1 MSNQQKVIDFVKHD
15 RTLTGARNLYNSL
28 PNKSLSFHASINRMR
43 DTDDNIKK
51 VCYQLFK
58 AVGLQERQMLA
69 LWGNKVVPRPEEE
82 EKVREV
88 TIVVGGG
95 IPSLAERLLGFQE
108 ELAEW
113 KDIQILASDVSDDL
127 GKEADGRKKEDLLA
141 LIQEGREKVIVEK
154 AASVPVEVKRSI
166 KLREQF
172 PFLKEKDCPEI
183 LKVLVSDMITAYE
196 NYRDGHAKL
205 FESMTKEE
213 EQILARD
220 IVDNFI
226 ENKQAFAELE
236 HYRDSGQML
245 GEHPIFEEQKV
256 KEELEKLS
264 GEELSKKANALR
276 KNISTNRK
284 RAEEAEDPEAKA
296 KYEAVVKD
304 YQWQEE
310 YVKELLKKK

>member
-1 MSNQQKVIDFVKHD
+1 MSNQQKVIDFIKHD

-43 DTDDNIKK
+43 DTEDNVKK

-69 LWGNKVVPRPEEE
+69 LWGNKVVPRQEEE
-82 EKVREV
+82 EKPRG
-88 TIVVGGG
+88 IVIMGGK
-95 IPSLAERLLGFQE
+95 PSLTERLLAFHADS
-108 ELAEW
+108 AEW

-127 GKEADGRKKEDLLA
+127 QKEADGRKKEDLLA
-141 LIQEGREKVIVEK
+141 LIQEGREKVITEK
-154 AASVPVEVKRSI
+154 AASVPIEVKRSI

-183 LKVLVSDMITAYE
+183 LKVLVNDIITSYE

-236 HYRDSGQML
+236 HYRDSGQIL
-245 GEHPIFEEQKV
+245 GEHPIFEDQKI
-256 KEELEKLS
+256 KKDLEKLS

-296 KYEAVVKD
+296 KYEVVVKD

>member
-1 MSNQQKVIDFVKHD
+1 MSNQQKVIDFIKHD

-28 PNKSLSFHASINRMR
+28 PNKSLSFLASINRMR
-43 DTDDNIKK
+43 STDANIKM
-51 VCYQLFK
+51 VCYQLCT

-69 LWGNKVVPRPEEE
+69 LYGNKVEPRRE
-82 EKVREV
+82 EKKEPKV
-88 TIVVGGG
+88 IVIGGG
-95 IPSLAERLLGFQE
+95 DRSLAERLLQFK
-108 ELAEW
+108 AESTEW
-113 KDIQILASDVSDDL
+113 RDIQILASDVSDDL
-127 GKEADGRKKEDLLA
+127 EKEANGRNKPALLA
-141 LIQEGREKVIVEK
+141 LIQEGREKVIIEK
-154 AASVPVEVKRSI
+154 AASVPLEVRKSI
-166 KLREQF
+166 KLRLQF

-196 NYRDGHAKL
+196 KYRDGHAQL

-213 EQILARD
+213 EQNLARCV
-220 IVDNFI
+220 VDNFI

-236 HYRDSGQML
+236 HYRDSGQIL
-245 GEHPIFEEQKV
+245 GEHPIFEEQKIR
-256 KEELEKLS
+256 EDLEKLS

-310 YVKELLKKK
+310 YVKELLKRK